1 MNSKNKFADKSLS
14 LHRKLKGKIEIVPK
28 YKVKR
33 KDDLSLLYT
42 PGVGAVSSYIAS
54 HKDKTGEYTIKNNAV
69 AIISDGTAVLGLGN
83 IGPEAALPVMEGKAL
98 IFKTF
103 ANIDAYP
110 IVINAKNALEIIAA
124 VKAISPTFG
133 AINLEDIAAP
143 VCFEVEERLKR
154 ELDIPVLH
162 DDQWGT
168 AVVVLAGLI
177 NAVKLA
183 KKNLKTA
190 RIVISGA
197 GAAGSAVTKILAE
210 YGAKNILALDQ
221 HGIIYKGRTPNGQ
234 KDNIS
239 KEMLTDI
246 TNPKNEKGSLTDAM
260 NGADIFV
267 GLSVAGIVTPAM
279 VKTMAEKAIVFGLA
293 NPIPEIMP
301 DEAQKAGAYI
311 TASGRSDFP
320 NQINNALAFP
330 GVFRGALDNK
340 VREIT
345 IKMLIRAAENLA
357 GLVKKPSKNKI
368 IPSIFDKGV
377 VNAVS
382 RAIK

>member
-1 MNSKNKFADKSLS
+1 MNKNKYGERALKI
-14 LHRKLKGKIEIVPK
+14 HRKLKGKIEITPK
-28 YKVKR
+28 FKVTKR
-33 KDDLSLLYT
+33 EDLSLLYT

-54 HKDKTGEYTIKNNAV
+54 HKNKAGLYTFKNNSVAV
-69 AIISDGTAVLGLGN
+69 VSDGTAVLGLGN

-103 ANIDAYP
+103 ANIDACP
-110 IVINAKNALEIIAA
+110 IVLNAKSADEIVSA
-124 VKAISPTFG
+124 VKAISPGFG

-143 VCFEVEERLKR
+143 VCFEVEERLRK

-183 KKNLKTA
+183 KKNLKNA

-197 GAAGSAVTKILAE
+197 GAAGSAVAKILVE
-210 YGAKNILALDQ
+210 YGAKNILMLDQ
-221 HGIIYKGRTPNGQ
+221 YGIIYKNR
-234 KDNIS
+234 
-239 KEMLTDI
+239 KENTSPKELLAKI
-246 TNPKNEKGSLTDAM
+246 TNPKNETGGLAEAM
-260 NGADIFV
+260 TEADIFV
-267 GLSVAGIVTPAM
+267 GLSVAGIVSA
-279 VKTMAEKAIVFGLA
+279 KMAGSMNKRAIVFALA

-301 DEAQKAGAYI
+301 DEALKAGAYI
-311 TASGRSDFP
+311 IASGRSDFP

-330 GVFRGALDNK
+330 GVFRGALDNR
-340 VREIT
+340 VRKIT
-345 IKMLIRAAENLA
+345 TKMLIRAAKNLA
-357 GLVKKPSKNKI
+357 SLVKKPAREKI

-377 VNAVS
+377 VKAVS
-382 RAIK
+382 RAIR